1 MSIAQKLMN
10 IAIIVGHASG
20 SRKNTQERIA
30 EQNGIVAK
38 MVIAI
43 DIGSARKLE
52 FITINVTT
60 QAREFTSIS
69 FLSLLHVAL

>member
-1 MSIAQKLMN
+1 MSIAQKLIN
-10 IAIIVGHASG
+10 IAIMVGYARG

-30 EQNGIVAK
+30 EQKGIVAK
-38 MVIAI
+38 IVIAI

-52 FITINVTT
+52 FMTVNVTT